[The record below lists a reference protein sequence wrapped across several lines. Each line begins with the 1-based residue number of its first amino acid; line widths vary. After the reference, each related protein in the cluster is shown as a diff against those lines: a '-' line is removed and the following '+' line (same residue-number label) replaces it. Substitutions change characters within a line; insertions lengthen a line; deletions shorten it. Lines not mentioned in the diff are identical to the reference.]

1 MWLSRFHLASQVF
14 SLNNNYNYSNY
25 KQRELKA
32 AFPHNSQKNYRN
44 YNLSGSF
51 SPLIIDVY
59 LCKLEVN
66 VGLLM
71 QSVLDEEADGHHPK
85 G

>member
-25 KQRELKA
+25 KQRELKD
-32 AFPHNSQKNYRN
+32 AFPYNSQKNYRN

-51 SPLIIDVY
+51 SPLIIDVP
-59 LCKLEVN
+59 LQTGSERRAPDAKCT
-66 VGLLM
+66 G
-71 QSVLDEEADGHHPK
+71 
-85 G
+85 